1 MDEVG
6 IYRLSGATS
15 EVRRLKDAFDNS
27 KYIME
32 VNVPVPVLQVPLA
45 QGPSQIFSI
54 SLDPLLQPAPHS
66 MSSSPPLFVLSPPFF
81 AML

>member
-1 MDEVG
+1 MFYFFSGMDEVG

-32 VNVPVPVLQVPLA
+32 VNT
-45 QGPSQIFSI
+45 SIKHHMFSI
-54 SLDPLLQPAPHS
+54 VHS
-66 MSSSPPLFVLSPPFF
+66 AKLFEKLENVSKQSCKLFE
-81 AML
+81 

>member
-1 MDEVG
+1 MFYCFSGMDEVG

-32 VNVPVPVLQVPLA
+32 VNADMRHLKVSLSLIPLA
-45 QGPSQIFSI
+45 NFFSCQYLI
-54 SLDPLLQPAPHS
+54 RLNN
-66 MSSSPPLFVLSPPFF
+66 
-81 AML
+81 